1 MKDTLITLPRN
12 LKRVLLILIDVVSLW
27 AALWIALIIR
37 SDQFFIPI
45 DGYELTKAQ
54 PSELFEVFILTTIIT
69 IPILIFSRL
78 YRSITRYIT
87 LETYVKIAKACV
99 SAGIIWSLIVL
110 SLIHI

>member
-37 SDQFFIPI
+37 SDQFFIPM

-54 PSELFEVFILTTIIT
+54 PSQLFEVFILTTIIT
-69 IPILIFSRL
+69 IPI
-78 YRSITRYIT
+78 
-87 LETYVKIAKACV
+87 
-99 SAGIIWSLIVL
+99 
-110 SLIHI
+110 